1 MATKDSLGKG
11 LKAIL
16 PDLAE
21 DLRERPSFMMCGIEE
36 LYPNR
41 FQPRQ
46 DFNNVTQS
54 KLISS
59 IKKTGIIQPIVVRK
73 TEKGY
78 EIIAGERRWR
88 AAQAAGLKDVPV
100 IVKEVEDL
108 AVAEMSLI
116 ENIQREE
123 LNPIEEARAYQ
134 TLTEQFGLSHEE
146 IALRVGKDRSTI
158 TNTLRL
164 LKLPE
169 EVKRALINREISS
182 GHARALLMVESPR
195 EQLRLLREIIKKD
208 LSVRDTERLIRKP
221 QVTEP
226 RRKDNIFEDIK
237 RQIEARLMTKVKI
250 SQGKKG
256 GKIELYFK
264 SEDELNRLLDWL
276 MKEK

>member
-256 GKIELYFK
+256 GKIELYFN